1 MKITRLRL
9 SGFKSFVD
17 ATELNIEP
25 GKNGVV
31 GPNGCGKS
39 NLVEALRWVMGENSP
54 KSMRGT
60 GMDDVIF
67 AGSGNRPQRNMA
79 EVTLI
84 LDNRSRKAPAAFN
97 DSDELEI
104 TRRIEREAGSV
115 YRINGREVRARDV
128 QILFADA
135 STGAHSPALVRQG
148 QIGELIAA
156 KPRNRRMLLEEA
168 AGISGLHTRRHE
180 AELRLKA
187 AETNLTRVQDL
198 LQQLEGQLAGLK
210 RQARQATRYRNL
222 SGDIR
227 VTEARLLAGRWQ
239 ASAEAIA
246 EAEAALSEAGARV
259 AEGTQRAAQATKAE
273 LAADEALPPLR
284 EAEARA
290 GAALHRL
297 TVERDMLEAEAKRAS
312 DDLERLERLAT
323 QSEADLAR
331 ERERLK
337 DAAAALTR
345 ITDEEAELTA
355 AGESAKARIDEA
367 EAAVETCRET
377 LKVREAALDTAT
389 RDEADVHA
397 RRGALTRAVAECRQ
411 ALSRLEA
418 EAGRLASDRASL
430 EAEIARA
437 AAIEPAR
444 QALEDSRTEVS
455 GAQDALSAA
464 EAHRTQAEAE
474 ERAAREPLQDADKAV
489 SHLKAE
495 AGAIAKLLGAVEQDL
510 FPPVIDEV
518 QVEPGFE
525 AALGAAL
532 GDELNVP
539 ADHAAPVHWDDLGPL
554 AELPALPGGAT
565 PLGNAVRVPGA
576 LARRLALIGVVAP
589 EDGKRLQAQLRPG
602 QRLVSKEGHLWRWDG
617 YTAAADAQTAEA
629 ARLAQRNRL
638 KELESEIA
646 VAEAEAGALRAR
658 FHGLRTAAEAAAEA
672 EREARRLLRE
682 KEGAAN
688 VARDRLAEA
697 EKAAAAANARMSAL
711 NDAGERIARDR
722 TAQTARLEESE
733 TALAAAPEEAV
744 LREAREAAREE
755 ANSARLAASQSQ
767 SALDLLRGEARGRA
781 DKLAGLARDGAAW
794 RERQAH
800 AEQQIA
806 ALETRLGDARA
817 EHEAIAARPEE
828 IEARRVALLDLLANA
843 TAERQSCADTLGIA
857 ESALK
862 AAAHEARA
870 AEHALSEARESRA
883 RCEAML
889 AAANER
895 ADELRARIR
904 EALDCGP
911 EGLAARA
918 ELKPG
923 EALAPLEDLER
934 RLERLKRERE
944 SLGGVNLRADE
955 EAAEIE
961 TQLTTMLSEKDDL
974 EAAIAKLRQG
984 ISKLNAEGRERLTA
998 AFDVVNGHFQRL
1010 FTHLFGGGQAELR
1023 LVESDDPL
1031 EAGLEIFARPPGKKL
1046 QVMTLLSGGE
1056 QALTAMSLIFAV
1068 FLSNPAPICVLDE
1081 VDAPLDDTNV
1091 ERFCNLVDEM
1101 TRLTDTRFVIITHHA
1116 LTMSRMDRLYGVT
1129 MVERGVSQLVSVD
1142 LNGAQ
1147 ETVRVAAG

>member
-79 EVTLI
+79 EVALV
-84 LDNRSRKAPAAFN
+84 LDNRARKAPAAFN

-187 AETNLTRVQDL
+187 AETNLTRVHDL

-227 VTEARLLAGRWQ
+227 VTEARLLAGRWE
-239 ASAEAIA
+239 ASAEAIG
-246 EAEAALSEAGARV
+246 EAEAALGEAGTRV
-259 AEGTQRAAQATKAE
+259 GEGTQRAAQATQAE

-312 DDLERLERLAT
+312 DDLERLDRLAT

-337 DAAAALTR
+337 DAAAALSR
-345 ITDEEAELTA
+345 ITEEEAELKA
-355 AGESAKARIDEA
+355 AGENAEARIAEA
-367 EAAVETCRET
+367 EATVETCRET
-377 LKVREAALDTAT
+377 LKTREAALDAAT
-389 RDEADVHA
+389 REEADVHA
-397 RRGALTRAVAECRQ
+397 RRGALTRAIAECRQ

-418 EAGRLASDRASL
+418 EAERLAADRANL

-444 QALEDSRTEVS
+444 QALDDTRAEVS
-455 GAQDALSAA
+455 RAQEALSAA
-464 EAHRTQAEAE
+464 EAHRTAAEGE
-474 ERAAREPLQDADKAV
+474 ERAAREPLQEADRAV
-489 SHLKAE
+489 ANLKAE
-495 AGAIAKLLGAVEQDL
+495 AGAIAKLLGSVEQDL

-554 AELPALPGGAT
+554 ADLPALPAGAT
-565 PLGNAVRVPGA
+565 PLSQAVRVPGA
-576 LARRLALIGVVAP
+576 LARRIALIGVVAA
-589 EDGKRLQAQLRPG
+589 EDGQRLQAQLLPG

-638 KELESEIA
+638 KDLESEIA
-646 VAEAEAGALRAR
+646 TAEGEAAALRAR
-658 FHGLRTAAEAAAEA
+658 FHELRATAEAAAEA
-672 EREARRLLRE
+672 ERETRRLLRE
-682 KEGAAN
+682 KESAAN
-688 VARDRLAEA
+688 EARDRLADA

-711 NDAGERIARDR
+711 NDAAERIARDR
-722 TAQTARLEESE
+722 TAQTTRLEESE
-733 TALAAAPEEAV
+733 SALAAAPDETV
-744 LREAREAAREE
+744 LREARDAARED
-755 ANSARLAASQSQ
+755 ANAARLAASQSQ

-794 RERQAH
+794 RDRQTH

-806 ALETRLGDARA
+806 ALETRLGEART
-817 EHEAIAARPEE
+817 EHAAIAARPEE

-843 TAERQSCADTLGIA
+843 TAERQSCANTLSTA

-862 AAAHEARA
+862 AAAQEARA
-870 AEHALSEARESRA
+870 ADQALSEARESRA

-889 AAANER
+889 AAAGER
-895 ADELRARIR
+895 ADELKARIR

-911 EGLAARA
+911 EELQSRT

-923 EALAPLEDLER
+923 EALPPLEDLER

-961 TQLTTMLSEKDDL
+961 AQLTTMLSEKDDL

-984 ISKLNAEGRERLTA
+984 ISKLNAEGRERLMA

-1147 ETVRVAAG
+1147 ETVRAAAG

>member
-79 EVTLI
+79 EVALV
-84 LDNRSRKAPAAFN
+84 LDNRARTAPAAFN
-97 DSDELEI
+97 DSDELEV

-187 AETNLTRVQDL
+187 AETNLTRVQDV

-210 RQARQATRYRNL
+210 RQARQAARYRNL

-227 VTEARLLAGRWQ
+227 TTEARLLAGRWQ
-239 ASAEAIA
+239 ACTDAIA
-246 EAEAALSEAGARV
+246 EAETALAEATQRV
-259 AEGTQRAAQATKAE
+259 NTGTQAAAHAAQHE
-273 LAADEALPPLR
+273 IAASEALPPLR

-297 TVERDMLEAEAKRAS
+297 TVERDMLEAEARRAS
-312 DDLERLERLAT
+312 DDLERLARLVT
-323 QSEADLAR
+323 QTQTDLAR

-337 DAAAALTR
+337 DAAEALTR
-345 ITDEEAELTA
+345 IDADTA
-355 AGESAKARIDEA
+355 ALNAENGNAESRIGEAQARLDQ
-367 EAAVETCRET
+367 CRDT
-377 LKVREAALDTAT
+377 LKEREAALDAAT
-389 RDEADVHA
+389 REEADARA
-397 RRGALTRAVAECRQ
+397 RRDALARAIEDSRQ
-411 ALSRLEA
+411 ALARLEA
-418 EAGRLASDRASL
+418 EGARIAADRTALEGELARGAAIAPARDAL
-430 EAEIARA
+430 EAARA
-437 AAIEPAR
+437 EAAA
-444 QALEDSRTEVS
+444 
-455 GAQDALSAA
+455 AQDAVAAA
-464 EAHRTQAEAE
+464 EAARTSAEAE
-474 ERAAREPLQDADKAV
+474 ERHAREPLQDADRTV
-489 SHLKAE
+489 SQLKAE

-510 FPPVIDEV
+510 FPPVIDTV

-539 ADHAAPVHWDDLGPL
+539 ADRAAPVYWDDLGALESP
-554 AELPALPGGAT
+554 PALPGSAT
-565 PLGNAVRVPGA
+565 PLTAAVRAPAA
-576 LARRLALIGVVAP
+576 LARRLALIGVVEA
-589 EDGKRLQAQLRPG
+589 DAGKALQAQLRPG

-617 YTAAADAQTAEA
+617 YTAAADAVTAEA

-638 KELESEIA
+638 KDLESEIA
-646 VAEAEAGALRAR
+646 DAQARAGELRQR
-658 FHGLRTAAEAAAEA
+658 FHDLRTAAESAAAAERDA
-672 EREARRLLRE
+672 RRVLREREGDAHQ
-682 KEGAAN
+682 
-688 VARDRLAEA
+688 ARDRLADA
-697 EKAAAAANARMSAL
+697 EKAAAAAHARMTAL
-711 NDAGERIARDR
+711 QDADARIAREQA
-722 TAQTARLEESE
+722 AQTARLEESQAALDAAPAE
-733 TALAAAPEEAV
+733 DALRTALDT
-744 LREAREAAREE
+744 AREAAG
-755 ANSARLAASQSQ
+755 AARLDAAGSQ
-767 SALDLLRGEARGRA
+767 SALDLLRGEARSRN
-781 DKLAGLARDGAAW
+781 DKLQNLARDGAEW
-794 RERQAH
+794 RNRESH
-800 AEQQIA
+800 ASQQIS
-806 ALETRLGDARA
+806 ALEARLA
-817 EHEAIAARPEE
+817 EALAERDAIAARPDE
-828 IEARRVALLDLLANA
+828 IEARRIALLDLLATA
-843 TAERQSCADTLGIA
+843 SAERQVCADTLAQA
-857 ESALK
+857 EAAQK

-870 AEHALSEARESRA
+870 AEHALGEAREDRA
-883 RCEAML
+883 RCEAMRD
-889 AAANER
+889 AESAR

-904 EALDCGP
+904 EALECTP
-911 EGLAARA
+911 EGLAQHTD
-918 ELKPG
+918 LKPG
-923 EALAPLEDLER
+923 EALPALEDLER
-934 RLERLKRERE
+934 KLERLKRERE

-955 EAAEIE
+955 EANEIE
-961 TQLTTMLSEKDDL
+961 AQLSTMLSEKDDL

-984 ISKLNAEGRERLTA
+984 ISKLNAEGRERLMA

-1142 LNGAQ
+1142 LTGAR
-1147 ETVRVAAG
+1147 EAVRAAG